1 VFGSAYCLLLYFA
14 TPSLSLLIP
23 NFFFPVS
30 AVFISEKQ
38 VEQRRLSCFSFA
50 VSLLF
55 SILSS
60 LFLFFY
66 SLFSAPVRS
75 LEGLIYS
82 LNMSL
87 FRKDS
92 MH

>member
-1 VFGSAYCLLLYFA
+1 M
-14 TPSLSLLIP
+14 
-23 NFFFPVS
+23 
-30 AVFISEKQ
+30 
-38 VEQRRLSCFSFA
+38 EQRRVSCISFVVPPVLS
-50 VSLLF
+50 V
-55 SILSS
+55 LSS
-60 LFLFFY
+60 LFLFFC